1 MNLFNIEPS
10 INSSNENITEFV
22 LEIEEQK
29 VKVTIIVEKRRGS
42 RISFTK
48 KGIVV
53 RLNHFLTHAQKQEQT
68 KVFLDWAKEKII
80 KHPTLVSQY
89 NSTRRYV
96 DGDVLRIYGE
106 DFLIRTTTDNSK
118 FATIKI
124 RAGELVLVFPAH
136 TKVDRRDKVAS
147 RLVAKIMATYF
158 QAKVLTRIQALNAL
172 YFQKKVAKVTL
183 KNNTSNWGSCSIRNN
198 INISTRLL
206 FAPDFVIEYVFI
218 HELTHLVH
226 MDHSDRFWNHVESI
240 MPNYEEAEKWL
251 KVHGNECC
259 F

>member
-1 MNLFNIEPS
+1 MNLFNIEPT
-10 INSSNENITEFV
+10 INSSNENISEFV

-89 NSTRRYV
+89 NTTRRYI
-96 DGDVLRIYGE
+96 DGDVLKIYGE
-106 DFLIRTTTDNSK
+106 DFLIRTTTDTSK
-118 FATIKI
+118 YATIKV
-124 RAGELVLVFPAH
+124 RAGELVLVFPAQ
-136 TKVDRRDKVAS
+136 TKLERRDKVAS

-158 QAKVLTRIQALNAL
+158 HDKVMMRIQELNAIH
-172 YFQKKVAKVTL
+172 FQKKVAKVTL
-183 KNNTSNWGSCSIRNN
+183 KNNTSNWGSCSVRNN

-206 FAPDFVIEYVFI
+206 FAPHYVIDYVYI

-226 MDHSDRFWNHVESI
+226 MDHSDRFWNHVKGI
-240 MPNYEEAEKWL
+240 LPNYEEAEKWL